1 MKKFF
6 TIIGSIVA
14 IFAIII
20 LIGGSYFTHQLKQ
33 MLINGG
39 FVVEWNTTDGET
51 LKDLSYGEGYRNR
64 YDLYLPANKKPEAL
78 MLFIHGGSW
87 INGEKEDMAWAAQRY
102 AKEGYITA
110 SINYTRL
117 RTDSITYSSPYDKP
131 CMQSMLTEI
140 DSSIKAIVEKCKE
153 MGCNIRQMAIGGY
166 SAGAHLAML
175 YSTLYA
181 TKSPLPIKFQIS
193 WVGPSDF
200 NALFPTDPNMNS
212 GGAAPAEERAKF
224 LGDMELFLYS
234 LSGKAVDAEII
245 TTEEIIAIK
254 SDISPADKVTA
265 DTPPAVLA
273 YGGKDWLV
281 NAIHGEKMSQA
292 LTSCGVASR
301 LIIFPNSGHELGHDP
316 ECSDNVQAT
325 ILEFCKEYFD

>member
-1 MKKFF
+1 MKSRKFYLALVIF
-6 TIIGSIVA
+6 SLVGQVAWVMENMYFNVFIYKMFNASAEAISAMVSASAVAATVTTLLVGAFSDKIG
-14 IFAIII
+14 
-20 LIGGSYFTHQLKQ
+20 KR
-33 MLINGG
+33 
-39 FVVEWNTTDGET
+39 
-51 LKDLSYGEGYRNR
+51 K
-64 YDLYLPANKKPEAL
+64 
-78 MLFIHGGSW
+78 LFI
-87 INGEKEDMAWAAQRY
+87 
-102 AKEGYITA
+102 
-110 SINYTRL
+110 
-117 RTDSITYSSPYDKP
+117 
-131 CMQSMLTEI
+131 C
-140 DSSIKAIVEKCKE
+140 
-153 MGCNIRQMAIGGY
+153 GGY
-166 SAGAHLAML
+166 LCWGVSILSFALIRMDV
-175 YSTLYA
+175 
-181 TKSPLPIKFQIS
+181 I
-193 WVGPSDF
+193 

-234 LSGKAVDAEII
+234 LSGKAVDAETI